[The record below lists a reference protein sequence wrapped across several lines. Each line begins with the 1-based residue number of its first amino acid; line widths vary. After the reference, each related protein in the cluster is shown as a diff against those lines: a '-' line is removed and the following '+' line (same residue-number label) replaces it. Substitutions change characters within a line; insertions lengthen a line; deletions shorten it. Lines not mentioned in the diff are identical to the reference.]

1 MLNGGQWQGMKNTL
15 YLKFAILYL
24 IFGFA
29 SMFTA
34 ATLSEGLIR
43 NRFTND
49 SAQTLFRSA
58 SAVAAN
64 YLPAYFT
71 NDISGNELSA
81 QFDTM
86 SIYLNS
92 HIWFVDHEG
101 NMISSSARAGS
112 NPPEFIENFN
122 PAEIGANNFIRS
134 YYHGYFNEEVI
145 TVIAPVTRG
154 FDINGY
160 LIIHMPTSVINR
172 QTSNLMLYL
181 YITIGIVIL
190 LSLLMLFGFHFLIYS
205 PLKIIKEAATHYS
218 TGNLDYDIPVDS
230 NDEMGYLSSSLNY
243 MATQLKDMEDY
254 QKQIVANISHD
265 FRSPLTS
272 IKGYVEAMA
281 DGTIPLEQHERY
293 LAIILSETNRLTNLT
308 VDLLTLNEID
318 SKEAFLNKS
327 DFDIQNA
334 IRQVAETFEVFCTKK
349 RITIELLLL
358 PEIIY
363 VNADRGKIQ
372 QVLHNLIDN
381 AIKFSDFDSTIT
393 IEVRSRYEKIY
404 VSIKDY
410 GMGIPQKEINKI
422 WERFYKSDLSRGID
436 KKGTGL
442 GLAIVKEIIQSHNEH
457 INVVSTQGVGTEFI
471 FSLNLSIND

>member
-1 MLNGGQWQGMKNTL
+1 MKNTL
-15 YLKFAILYL
+15 YFKFAVLYF
-24 IFGFA
+24 IFGLA
-29 SMFTA
+29 SLLTA
-34 ATLSEGLIR
+34 ATLSEGLIN
-43 NRFTND
+43 NRLTND
-49 SAQTLFRSA
+49 STQTLFRSA

-64 YLPAYFT
+64 YLPAYFA
-71 NDISGNELSA
+71 NDISENELSA

-92 HIWFVDHEG
+92 HIWFVDSEG
-101 NMISSSARAGS
+101 VLISSSSRAG
-112 NPPEFIENFN
+112 NTPPEAIENFN
-122 PAEIGANNFIRS
+122 PAEIGANNFIRG
-134 YYHGYFNEEVI
+134 YYHGYFTEEVL
-145 TVIAPVTRG
+145 TVMAPVTRG
-154 FDINGY
+154 LEINGY
-160 LIIHMPTSVINR
+160 LIIHMPMSVVAR
-172 QTSNLMLYL
+172 QTSDFMLYL
-181 YITIGIVIL
+181 YITVGIVLLLSFLIL
-190 LSLLMLFGFHFLIYS
+190 LGFHFLIYS
-205 PLKIIKEAATHYS
+205 PLRNIKEAATHYS
-218 TGNLDYDIPVDS
+218 AGNLDYDIPVDS
-230 NDEMGYLSSSLNY
+230 SDEIGYLSTSLNY

-281 DGTIPLEQHERY
+281 DGTIPLDQHERY

-318 SKEAFLNKS
+318 SKEAFLNKT

-363 VNADRGKIQ
+363 VNADRGKVQ

-381 AIKFSDFDSTIT
+381 AIKFSDPDSTIT
-393 IEVRSRYEKIY
+393 IEIRSRYEKIY

-410 GMGIPQKEINKI
+410 GIGIPQKEINKI

-442 GLAIVKEIIQSHNEH
+442 GLAIVREIIQSHNEH
-457 INVVSTQGVGTEFI
+457 INVISTEGVGSEFI
-471 FSLNLSIND
+471 FSLNLSIDND